1 MLEFEKV
8 KALADQYGICC
19 ESITKGK
26 FTTIKVDGTETASK
40 HLPKEFIDDLFQLK
54 DGEPTCSM

>member
-8 KALADQYGICC
+8 KALADRYSVSC
-19 ESITKGK
+19 ESIAKGK

-40 HLPKEFIDDLFQLK
+40 HLPKEFLDELIQLK
-54 DGEPTCSM
+54 DEVATCKM

>member
-1 MLEFEKV
+1 MLEFEKI
-8 KALADQYGICC
+8 KALADQYGVCC

-40 HLPKEFIDDLFQLK
+40 HLPKEFIDGLIELK
-54 DGEPTCSM
+54 NGEKTCRM